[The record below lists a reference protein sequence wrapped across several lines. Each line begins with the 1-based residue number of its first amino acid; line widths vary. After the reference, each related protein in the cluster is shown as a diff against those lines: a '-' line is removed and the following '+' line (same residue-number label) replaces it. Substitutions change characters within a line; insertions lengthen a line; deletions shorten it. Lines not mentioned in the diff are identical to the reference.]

1 MDILLQYDMFAFLF
15 ALTVLVFFHELGH
28 YAVARRCGVGIETFS
43 IGFGPELFGW
53 NDKHGTRWKFS
64 LIPLG
69 GYVKMVG
76 DTNPAS
82 VKTGEAPEL
91 TTAQQN
97 KAFFGKSLSQRTAIV
112 AAGPMANFILALVL
126 MAGLYVTIGQPYAP
140 PIISE
145 VMPQSAA
152 ERGGLQV
159 GDTIIS
165 IEGTEIKSFDQLQR
179 LIRVR
184 PAEPLEFVIERG
196 GMRQTQVISPDL
208 KETTDTFGK
217 VHRTG
222 LLGVRSGTFET
233 RKLGIVEAVPEA
245 ISRTWLMTGDIL
257 NGLWEIVSGA
267 RSFKEVGGPIQIYQV
282 SHKVAEYG
290 LASFITFLA
299 LLSVNLGLI
308 NLLPV
313 PGLDGGHLVF
323 YGAEWARG
331 KPLSERV
338 QEWFGMAGIGLILLL
353 MVFAT
358 SNDVARLCETQPEDA
373 SILDCGVSV
382 VGGLFGKL
390 I

>member
-1 MDILLQYDMFAFLF
+1 MDILLQYDMVAFLL

-43 IGFGPELFGW
+43 IGFGPEIFGC

-82 VKTGEAPEL
+82 VKTGDAPEL
-91 TTAQQN
+91 TSAQRS
-97 KAFFGKSLSQRTAIV
+97 KAFFGKSLGQRTAVV

-126 MAGLYVTIGQPYAP
+126 MVGLYVTIGQPYAP
-140 PIISE
+140 PVISE
-145 VMPQSAA
+145 VVPASAA
-152 ERGGLQV
+152 ERGGLLV
-159 GDTIIS
+159 GDRIVS
-165 IEGTEIKSFDQLQR
+165 IDGAEINSFDQLQR

-184 PAEPLEFVIERG
+184 PAEPLEFTIERG
-196 GMRQTQVISPDL
+196 GARQTLAIAPDL

-222 LLGVRSGTFET
+222 LLGVRSTTYET
-233 RKLGIVEAVPEA
+233 RKLGIIEAVPEA
-245 ISRTWLMTGDIL
+245 ISKTWLMTGDIL
-257 NGLWEIVSGA
+257 NGLWEIISGA

-323 YGAEWARG
+323 YAAEGLRG

-358 SNDVARLCETQPEDA
+358 GNDVVRLCAAYPEDS
-373 SILDCGVSV
+373 SILDCGVSFV
-382 VGGLFGKL
+382 SGLWAR
-390 I
+390 IS